1 MLSSYPFPTI
11 YVENRKGGNAMIE
24 EMNVSSAC
32 GIADPAPACGTKD
45 PDAN

>member
-1 MLSSYPFPTI
+1 
-11 YVENRKGGNAMIE
+11 MIE

-45 PDAN
+45 PAPAPACGTKDPDAN